1 MHSIKIAQ
9 KDQSPWPFV
18 HFYTQSHQ
26 FYAFNK
32 AHIVAYS
39 HHLNSFTNINVQKH
53 SFVHRNHM
61 WFKWIMHSI
70 AQQPLRMYVLIHTIY
85 NRLMQPNKKKPI
97 TPHNRN
103 IQTKTYYNKYK
114 YRLNYLLARTHA
126 HSFWLNPLH
135 TIHFWFLNLSYIK
148 HLLICEWH
156 SYNLF
161 GFC

>member
-85 NRLMQPNKKKPI
+85 NRPMQQTNKQEKTNHTAQQKHSNKNI
-97 TPHNRN
+97 LQQIQ
-103 IQTKTYYNKYK
+103 IQTK
-114 YRLNYLLARTHA
+114 LLASTHA
-126 HSFWLNPLH
+126 RTFILTKSTAHHSFLV
-135 TIHFWFLNLSYIK
+135 FKSFLYQTFTNLRMTF
-148 HLLICEWH
+148 L
-156 SYNLF
+156 
-161 GFC
+161 